1 MNQMIEVTKLD
12 GSKLFVNEMNI
23 QWIESLP
30 DTAIT
35 FLGGARVIVRDTP
48 EEISRR
54 CNELVH
60 AGRAATSQN
69 TDSVKTGV
77 IPNNVSSNL

>member
-1 MNQMIEVTKLD
+1 MIEVTKLD
-12 GSKLFVNEMNI
+12 GTKIFVNEMNI

-35 FLGGARVIVRDTP
+35 FLGGARVIVRDSP

-54 CNELVH
+54 CNQLQGERIQISAQKNDEGADTNIASH
-60 AGRAATSQN
+60 E
-69 TDSVKTGV
+69 
-77 IPNNVSSNL
+77 

>member
-1 MNQMIEVTKLD
+1 MIEVTKLD

-54 CNELVH
+54 CNDLIH
-60 AGRAATSQN
+60 A
-69 TDSVKTGV
+69 VKTSSIHTTETVKPGV
-77 IPNNVSSNL
+77 ISVHDSSKV

>member
-1 MNQMIEVTKLD
+1 MIEVTKLD

-48 EEISRR
+48 EEIAKR
-54 CNELVH
+54 CNGLRPSFGSLSSSAESRSNSEH
-60 AGRAATSQN
+60 ETSK
-69 TDSVKTGV
+69 S
-77 IPNNVSSNL
+77 

>member
-1 MNQMIEVTKLD
+1 MIEVTKLD

-48 EEISRR
+48 EDIAQR
-54 CNELVH
+54 CNSLRYSSEALHSSAELH
-60 AGRAATSQN
+60 AASAHPTSK
-69 TDSVKTGV
+69 S
-77 IPNNVSSNL
+77 

>member
-1 MNQMIEVTKLD
+1 MIEVTKLD

-48 EEISRR
+48 EEVSRR
-54 CNELVH
+54 CNELMH
-60 AGRAATSQN
+60 AGRAAPNQFA
-69 TDSVKTGV
+69 DAVKQGV
-77 IPNNVSSNL
+77 ISCHDSSKV

>member
-1 MNQMIEVTKLD
+1 VIEVTKLD
-12 GSKLFVNEMNI
+12 GSRLFVNEINI

-48 EEISRR
+48 EEIARR
-54 CNELVH
+54 CNNLKY
-60 AGRAATSQN
+60 ALDANA
-69 TDSVKTGV
+69 
-77 IPNNVSSNL
+77 SSDNASALSGLNSSKS

>member
-1 MNQMIEVTKLD
+1 MSMIEVTKLD

-48 EEISRR
+48 SEIAAR
-54 CNELVH
+54 CNSLR
-60 AGRAATSQN
+60 AGGDTQHQPSEIR
-69 TDSVKTGV
+69 
-77 IPNNVSSNL
+77 PSSKQ

>member
-1 MNQMIEVTKLD
+1 MIEVTKLD

-48 EEISRR
+48 EEVSRR
-54 CNELVH
+54 CNDLIH
-60 AGRAATSQN
+60 SGRTTTNQNAGA
-69 TDSVKTGV
+69 VKQGVMTG
-77 IPNNVSSNL
+77 IESSKL

>member
-1 MNQMIEVTKLD
+1 MIEVTKLD

-48 EEISRR
+48 EEVSRR
-54 CNELVH
+54 CNELMH
-60 AGRAATSQN
+60 AGRTAPNQIA
-69 TDSVKTGV
+69 DAVKQGV
-77 IPNNVSSNL
+77 ISAHESSKV

>member
-1 MNQMIEVTKLD
+1 MIEVTKLD

-35 FLGGARVIVRDTP
+35 FLGGARVIVRDT
-48 EEISRR
+48 
-54 CNELVH
+54 
-60 AGRAATSQN
+60 QMQ
-69 TDSVKTGV
+69 
-77 IPNNVSSNL
+77 

>member
-1 MNQMIEVTKLD
+1 MIEVTKLD

-48 EEISRR
+48 SEIAAR
-54 CNELVH
+54 CNELY
-60 AGRAATSQN
+60 SQYRRRGEREGS
-69 TDSVKTGV
+69 DAEHFREASKE
-77 IPNNVSSNL
+77 

>member
-1 MNQMIEVTKLD
+1 MIEVTKLD

-48 EEISRR
+48 EEVSRR
-54 CNELVH
+54 CNELMH
-60 AGRAATSQN
+60 AGRTAPNQIA
-69 TDSVKTGV
+69 DAVKQGV
-77 IPNNVSSNL
+77 ISGHESSKV